1 MFIFLRNGK
10 AVTAEENELFMSIFK
25 HTSEGGDSVVE
36 KFYDPENEEIPN
48 MNFNIWCD
56 VIMNYVH
63 LVNVFSVSFTAK

>member
-1 MFIFLRNGK
+1 
-10 AVTAEENELFMSIFK
+10 MSIFK

-48 MNFNIWCD
+48 MNFNILCD

-63 LVNVFSVSFTAK
+63 LVNVFSVSFKAK